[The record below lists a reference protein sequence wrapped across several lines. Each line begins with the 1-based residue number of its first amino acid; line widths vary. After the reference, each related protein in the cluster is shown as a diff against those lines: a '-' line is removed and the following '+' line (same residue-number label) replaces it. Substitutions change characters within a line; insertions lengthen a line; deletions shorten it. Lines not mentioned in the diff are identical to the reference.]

1 MQMSTGP
8 TSRASPDQG
17 PTLSS
22 LRELNQSLRQ
32 QVVELA
38 LSIAVLKE
46 TDPALSATR
55 ALWANPEVA
64 ESRGARQVAGQT
76 LRSPTLAQNIGLFG
90 V

>member
-1 MQMSTGP
+1 MQMSRGP
-8 TSRASPDQG
+8 TAPANPDQEQ
-17 PTLSS
+17 TLSS

-38 LSIAVLKE
+38 LSIAVLRE
-46 TDPALSATR
+46 NDPALAATAAQR
-55 ALWANPEVA
+55 PSPV
-64 ESRGARQVAGQT
+64 GQT

>member
-8 TSRASPDQG
+8 TSRASPDQE

-46 TDPALSATR
+46 NDPAVVAAT
-55 ALWANPEVA
+55 
-64 ESRGARQVAGQT
+64 ARRPAPAGQT